1 VSYGLLILRRAT
13 RQLADLPSEAYAEA
27 LDRIRRLAVD
37 PLPPGAEKLSNR
49 EGWRLR
55 LGDFRVIYEVN
66 RPAARVTVLDI
77 SRRSDV

>member
-1 VSYGLLILRRAT
+1 MSYGLLILRRAT
-13 RQLADLPSEAYAEA
+13 HQLAALPPDAYPEA
-27 LDRIRRLAVD
+27 LDRLRQLAVD
-37 PLPPGAEKLSNR
+37 PLPPGAEKLAGR

-66 RPAARVTVLDI
+66 LPAARVTVLDV